1 MKDEEVDWDIY
12 HRITLG
18 QAKTIPDLVKVTGY
32 SEESVLASVTR
43 LVTYLMIARHGDQ
56 VRPLE
61 LEEMLLSCKIRYT
74 KDLPVTI
81 EGGIIRLK

>member
-1 MKDEEVDWDIY
+1 VKDEEVDWDIY
-12 HRITLG
+12 HRITLD
-18 QAKTIPDLVKVTGY
+18 QAETIPDLVKVTGY
-32 SEESVLASVTR
+32 SEEQVESSVNRLIRSLLLARNGER
-43 LVTYLMIARHGDQ
+43 L
-56 VRPLE
+56 RPLT